1 MFVILSEKEEN
12 MLSAL
17 MSLYFRSV
25 NGTMVPIIRLFKRKK
40 EEERKLNVKYLELH
54 IYNDFKSI
62 A

>member
-25 NGTMVPIIRLFKRKK
+25 NGTIVPIIRLFKRKK